1 MSFLTKIF
9 FSNSVS
15 CLLLDISNFEEALT
29 ITILTILYIK
39 KGRINLIV
47 WAQTVTKSLLVKAR
61 KYMNIEYF
69 YLYEFFN
76 WPLQRANTPSLSCIG
91 IGKLSSFQWAVH
103 NPVLLWLGR
112 GTCCGSKVPCRE
124 LYSRFLSFKDHIST
138 ITGPTKGHDKL
149 LNYWKW
155 CILYQGLFDIC
166 FDFKEIAHVR
176 WP

>member
-1 MSFLTKIF
+1 MSSNRDQVSFGQSSKVYEHRVFCFETFMSFSIDLY
-9 FSNSVS
+9 SVRTLPH
-15 CLLLDISNFEEALT
+15 CHVLVLENCHLFNGP
-29 ITILTILYIK
+29 YI
-39 KGRINLIV
+39 I
-47 WAQTVTKSLLVKAR
+47 QFCS
-61 KYMNIEYF
+61 
-69 YLYEFFN
+69 
-76 WPLQRANTPSLSCIG
+76 
-91 IGKLSSFQWAVH
+91 
-103 NPVLLWLGR
+103 R

-176 WP
+176 WPLQPTDLM